1 MGRSGYALY
10 TIRFSHYNER
20 ARWALDRYQ
29 ARAFLRLCCEA
40 HGRRFRA
47 AITRP

>member
-1 MGRSGYALY
+1 MSRSGYALY

-29 ARAFLRLCCEA
+29 ARAFRMA
-40 HGRRFRA
+40 VAFV
-47 AITRP
+47 RP